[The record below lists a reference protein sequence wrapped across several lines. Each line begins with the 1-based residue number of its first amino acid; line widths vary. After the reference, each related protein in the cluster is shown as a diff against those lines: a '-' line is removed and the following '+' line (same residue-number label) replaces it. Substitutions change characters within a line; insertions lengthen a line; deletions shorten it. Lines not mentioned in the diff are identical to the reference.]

1 MLRLVTN
8 DFSATCMMENKRNTS
23 KEKRSKFFKQRTS
36 ELRTRS
42 DIMRENVYSY
52 VEGKRMG
59 KQLVASHCLKEDI
72 EGKRKV
78 LINFL
83 LEMRFSIR

>member
-1 MLRLVTN
+1 MLLLVSN
-8 DFSATCMMENKRNTS
+8 DFSATSMMEKRNVS
-23 KEKRSKFFKQRTS
+23 DEKQSQIFNQMTF
-36 ELRTRS
+36 ELRSRRE
-42 DIMRENVYSY
+42 IMKENSY
-52 VEGKRMG
+52 TYEERMRIG

-72 EGKRKV
+72 EGRRKG